1 MIQDLSKSGKML
13 LNFVSMRSTYKL
25 GFVSI
30 SIPII
35 LFLVFTIHVTLAADY
50 VPAEKIFLSC
60 RGTDNTDSNG
70 RKWTTDIGSKYLSAN
85 AKSTTS
91 SAATQDPSV
100 PTVPYMTARVF
111 PSNFTYSIPV
121 VAGRKFVRL
130 YFYAASYAGL
140 NASDGVFSVKAGPYT
155 LLNNFS
161 AAQTTEALNFAF
173 LVKSIQS
180 MLRVQHW
187 IQVSSHLP
195 KLQRRMH
202 L

>member
-50 VPAEKIFLSC
+50 VPAEKILLSC
-60 RGTDNTDSNG
+60 GGTDNTDSNG

-140 NASDGVFSVKAGPYT
+140 NASDGVFSVKARPYT

-195 KLQRRMH
+195 KLQGRMH